1 MPYSKEKQSTGPFNK
16 RKGYTPQF
24 KFDRVIEAIKKDN
37 LSEISRR
44 YGVNVNLISKW
55 RSQLLTQG
63 SRLFVTAPDQENKLL
78 KTKISRLE
86 QMLGKKEV
94 ELNLIKNFSDFYA
107 SQNMP

>member
-1 MPYSKEKQSTGPFNK
+1 MPYSKDKQSNGSFNK
-16 RKGYTPQF
+16 RKSYTPQF

-55 RSQLLTQG
+55 RDQLLTQG
-63 SRLFVTAPDQENKLL
+63 SHLFTTAPDQENKLL
-78 KTKISRLE
+78 KAKISKLE

-94 ELNLIKNFSDFYA
+94 ELSLIKNFSDFYA
-107 SQNMP
+107 SQNIP